1 MIFKNPSL
9 IGSDF
14 LFLAMSTVIA
24 IGGISR
30 SGKSTLADWL
40 GTQLKNATVLHQ
52 DEYALPKD
60 ELPEINGIP
69 DWEVPESIAWDTW
82 HKAITQAKNHYDYVI
97 IEGILVFANTN
108 INALI
113 DQSIFLNID
122 KENFLKRRLKEKRW
136 GKEPEWFIEYVWEAH
151 LKYGLPPSDLQAI
164 QIKDITTNQYFEV
177 LAVVKE
183 QTNP

>member
-24 IGGISR
+24 IGGVSR

-40 GTQLKNATVLHQ
+40 VIQLKNATMLHQ

-60 ELPEINGIP
+60 QLPKVKGLTNWELPESI
-69 DWEVPESIAWDTW
+69 DWNAW
-82 HKAITQAKNHYDYVI
+82 HKAISQAKNHYDYVI
-97 IEGILVFANTN
+97 IEGILVFANAN

-113 DQSIFLNID
+113 DQSIYLNID
-122 KENFLKRRLKEKRW
+122 KEDFLKRRSVEKRW
-136 GKEPEWFIEYVWEAH
+136 GKEPEWFIEYAWDAH
-151 LKYGLPPSDLQAI
+151 LKYGLPPIDLKAI
-164 QIKDITTNQYFEV
+164 QMKDITPDQYFEV
-177 LAVVKE
+177 LTAIK
-183 QTNP
+183 

>member
-9 IGSDF
+9 IGSDS
-14 LFLAMSTVIA
+14 LFLDMSTVIA
-24 IGGISR
+24 IGGVSR

-40 GTQLKNATVLHQ
+40 VIQLKNATVLHQ
-52 DEYALPKD
+52 DEYTLPKD
-60 ELPEINGIP
+60 QLPEINGIP
-69 DWEVPESIAWDTW
+69 DWEVPESIDWDAW
-82 HKAITQAKNHYDYVI
+82 HKAITQAKKHYDYVI

-113 DQSIFLNID
+113 DQPIFLNID

-136 GKEPEWFIEYVWEAH
+136 GKETEWFIEYVWEAH

-177 LAVVKE
+177 LAAVKE
-183 QTNP
+183 QG

>member
-14 LFLAMSTVIA
+14 LFLDMSTVIA
-24 IGGISR
+24 IGGVSR

-40 GTQLKNATVLHQ
+40 VIQLKNATVLHQ
-52 DEYALPKD
+52 DEYTLPKD
-60 ELPEINGIP
+60 QLPKINGIP
-69 DWEVPESIAWDTW
+69 DWEVPESIDWDTW
-82 HKAITQAKNHYDYVI
+82 HKAITQAKKYYDYVI

-113 DQSIFLNID
+113 DQPIFLNID

-151 LKYGLPPSDLQAI
+151 LKYGLPPSDLKAI
-164 QIKDITTNQYFEV
+164 LIKDITTNQYLEV
-177 LAVVKE
+177 LTAVKE
-183 QTNP
+183 QGKS

>member
-1 MIFKNPSL
+1 
-9 IGSDF
+9 
-14 LFLAMSTVIA
+14 MSTVIA
-24 IGGISR
+24 IGGVSR

-40 GTQLKNATVLHQ
+40 GTQLKNTTVLHQ

-69 DWEVPESIAWDTW
+69 DWEVPESIDWDTW
-82 HKAITQAKNHYDYVI
+82 HKAITQAKVKYDYVI

-113 DQSIFLNID
+113 DQPIFLNID

-151 LKYGLPPSDLQAI
+151 LKYGLPPSDLQVI

-177 LAVVKE
+177 LTAVIKE
-183 QTNP
+183 H

>member
-14 LFLAMSTVIA
+14 LLLYMSTVTA
-24 IGGISR
+24 IGGVSR

-40 GTQLKNATVLHQ
+40 VIQLKNATVLHQ
-52 DEYALPKD
+52 DEYTLPKD
-60 ELPEINGIP
+60 QLPEIKGIP
-69 DWEVPESIAWDTW
+69 DWEVPESIDWDAW
-82 HKAITQAKNHYDYVI
+82 HKAITQAKKHYDYVI

-108 INALI
+108 INELI
-113 DQSIFLNID
+113 DQPIFLNID

-151 LKYGLPPSDLQAI
+151 LKYGLPPSDLQVI
-164 QIKDITTNQYFEV
+164 QIKDITPVQYFEI
-177 LAVVKE
+177 LTAVIKE
-183 QTNP
+183 H